1 MIIFK
6 TVRWKNFL
14 STGNVFSEIQLDAS
28 PATLIVGANGAGKS
42 TFLDA
47 MCYALFDK
55 PFRKITKGQLVNA
68 VNEKELVVELEF
80 SIGSR
85 EYMVRRG
92 RKPNVFEIY
101 LNNEKT
107 KEEASTL
114 EQQKYL
120 EQSILGLNYKS
131 FTQVV
136 VLGSSCF
143 VPFMQLTP
151 PNRREVIEDLLDIRI
166 FSTMNGIL
174 KERCKGIRE
183 TIREVEYQFE
193 LAKNKVESQQSLI
206 EHLKEQSNANT
217 TRRKAEIETVDK
229 EIQDITILV
238 DKDLDLSKSYE
249 ESLVEY
255 QTVDTD
261 LSQLRIYES
270 RFKDKQKAFKK
281 EYKFFESNEHCPT
294 CKQTITEELRTNKKS
309 GITDQLKEVEEAAEK
324 LRGELDSILVK
335 IAEKNDIVKELSRC
349 QQAISESQR
358 EIQYRKRQIKA
369 IERKID
375 EATGSNSSLKKEKDK
390 LKELAKDGLKVE
402 ESLLDEKRVRD
413 NYNTVTNMLRDT
425 GIKSTIIKKYL
436 PIMNQ
441 LINRYLKELDF
452 YVSFEL
458 DENFM
463 ETIKSRFRDEFSYAS
478 FSEGEKMRIDLALLF
493 TWRTIAKMKNSAN
506 TNLLIL
512 DEIFDS
518 SLDTSGTDD
527 FLKILHTVSDNTNV
541 FVISHKTESL
551 QDKFASTLK
560 VEKKQNF
567 SVISKEE

>member
-6 TVRWKNFL
+6 SVRWKNFL

-101 LNNEKT
+101 LNGEKT

-217 TRRKAEIETVDK
+217 TRRKAEIETVEK
-229 EIQDITILV
+229 EIQDITIVV

-270 RFKDKQKAFKK
+270 RFKDKQKSFKK

-369 IERKID
+369 IEKKID